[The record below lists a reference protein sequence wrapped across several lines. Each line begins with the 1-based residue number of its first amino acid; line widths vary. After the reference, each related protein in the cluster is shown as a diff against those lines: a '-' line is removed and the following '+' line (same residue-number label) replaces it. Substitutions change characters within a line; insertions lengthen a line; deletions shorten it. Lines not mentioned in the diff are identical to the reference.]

1 VKPTLR
7 DVAKAAGV
15 HVTTAS
21 RALSESAARPV
32 SARMAE
38 RVRRV
43 ATELGYV
50 PDPAARSLRTHRSS
64 AIGVLIPDLANPVMP
79 PLVRGAEQVLAQ
91 HGYTMLFAVTDND
104 PEAER
109 QRIAM
114 LLSWRASGIL
124 MATARR
130 DGLLAPEL
138 AQSGVPVVMMARK
151 LDATRVPSATVD
163 ESIGIAEAFD
173 HLVALGH
180 RRIAYLGVPVWTSAG
195 NERMVAFRDISRERK
210 LRQPAHFVVVCD
222 GYSEL
227 DGAEAMAR
235 LLARGDPPTGVLCG
249 NDMMALG
256 CIRAIRE
263 AELRCPADI
272 SVVGYNDMPMT
283 DRVEPPLTTVRV
295 PYFDVGR
302 EAATLL
308 VQSLA
313 PGASAGRSVRL
324 TPQLVVRGST
334 AAPRA

>member
-1 VKPTLR
+1 
-7 DVAKAAGV
+7 
-15 HVTTAS
+15 
-21 RALSESAARPV
+21 
-32 SARMAE
+32 
-38 RVRRV
+38 
-43 ATELGYV
+43 
-50 PDPAARSLRTHRSS
+50 
-64 AIGVLIPDLANPVMP
+64 
-79 PLVRGAEQVLAQ
+79 
-91 HGYTMLFAVTDND
+91 
-104 PEAER
+104 
-109 QRIAM
+109 
-114 LLSWRASGIL
+114 

-130 DGLLAPEL
+130 DGVLAPEL

-151 LDATRVPSATVD
+151 LDATPVPSATVD

-195 NERMVAFRDISRERK
+195 NERMVAFRAISRERG
-210 LRQPAHFVVVCD
+210 LRQPERYVVVCD
-222 GYSEL
+222 GYSER

-235 LLARGDPPTGVLCG
+235 LLARDDAPTGVLCG

-256 CIRAIRE
+256 AVRAVRE
-263 AELRCPADI
+263 AGLRCPADI

-302 EAATLL
+302 EAAGLL

-313 PGASAGRSVRL
+313 PGGTAGRSVRL

>member
-1 VKPTLR
+1 MKPTLH

-21 RALSESAARPV
+21 RALSGSAARPV

-38 RVRRV
+38 RVKRV

-64 AIGVLIPDLANPVMP
+64 AIGVLIPDMANPVMP

-104 PEAER
+104 QEAER

-151 LDATRVPSATVD
+151 LDATPVPSATVD
-163 ESIGIAEAFD
+163 ESIGIAQAFD

-180 RRIAYLGVPVWTSAG
+180 GRIAYLGVPVWTSAG
-195 NERMVAFRDISRERK
+195 NERLVAFRDISRDRG
-210 LRQPAHFVVVCD
+210 LPQPEHFVVAGD
-222 GYSEL
+222 GYSER

-235 LLARGDPPTGVLCG
+235 LLARGDVPTGVLCG

-263 AELRCPADI
+263 AGLRCPADV

-308 VQSLA
+308 VQSLV
-313 PGASAGRSVRL
+313 PGGAAGRSVRL
-324 TPQLVVRGST
+324 TPLLVVRGST
-334 AAPRA
+334 GAPRA